1 MILKTFLSRTVFAL
15 LGGIACLGLHAQE
28 YPARAVRMIVPYAA
42 GGQGDSSFRIIANAL
57 SAQFGQGFTVENLA
71 GSSGI
76 NAMQVAM
83 RAPADGYTLVY
94 NDFGHWAINPALYR
108 KLPYDSLR
116 DLTPVGLIA
125 STGLFLVAT
134 GSFPANNLQEL
145 VAAVK
150 ARPDVYSYASSGIGS
165 PHHLTMEDFKFA
177 LGLKVLHV
185 PYKGS
190 AQSIPALVS
199 GEVSMAIASLPS
211 VAGFAKEGKVKVLAV
226 NSRNRSVFAP
236 NLPSMGEA
244 GIADFDHSGGIGV
257 FAPAGTP
264 RAVIEKLS
272 GALTKAVALPDTV
285 SRFAAAGLE
294 PITNN
299 TPERLTETVNADRAR
314 YLRVVKISGA
324 APE

>member
-1 MILKTFLSRTVFAL
+1 MAPKAISVRTAAL
-15 LGGIACLGLHAQE
+15 LLAALLCSAVAAQE
-28 YPARAVRMIVPYAA
+28 YPARPVRMVVPYAA
-42 GGQGDSSFRIIANAL
+42 GGQGDTSIRIVANAL
-57 SAQFGQGFTVENLA
+57 GSQFGQSFVVDNLA

-76 NAMQVAM
+76 NAIQTVM

-94 NDFGHWAINPALYR
+94 NDSGHWAINPALYK

-116 DLTPVGLIA
+116 DLAPVGLIA
-125 STGLFLVAT
+125 TTGLFLVAT
-134 GSFPANNLQEL
+134 ASFPAGNLQEL

-150 ARPDVYSYASSGIGS
+150 ARPDAYTYASSGVGS
-165 PHHLTMEDFKFA
+165 PHHLTMEDFKAA
-177 LGLKVLHV
+177 LGLRLLHV

-190 AQSIPALVS
+190 AQSIPALVG

-244 GIADFDHSGGIGV
+244 GIPDFDHSGGIGV

-264 RAVIEKLS
+264 RAIIDRLS
-272 GALTKAVALPDTV
+272 AALARAVALPDTV

-294 PITNN
+294 PVPNS
-299 TPERLTETVNADRAR
+299 TPERLAETVVADRAKF
-314 YLRVVKISGA
+314 LRIVRLSGA

>member
-1 MILKTFLSRTVFAL
+1 V
-15 LGGIACLGLHAQE
+15 
-28 YPARAVRMIVPYAA
+28 
-42 GGQGDSSFRIIANAL
+42 
-57 SAQFGQGFTVENLA
+57 VENLA

-76 NAMQVAM
+76 NAIQTVM

-94 NDFGHWAINPALYR
+94 NDNGHWAINPALHK

-116 DLTPVGLIA
+116 DLAPIGLIA
-125 STGLFLVAT
+125 QYTLFLVAT
-134 GSFPANNLQEL
+134 ASFPANTLQEL

-150 ARPDVYSYASSGIGS
+150 ARPDAYTYASSGIGS
-165 PHHLTMEDFKFA
+165 PHHLTMEDFKA
-177 LGLKVLHV
+177 GLGLKVLHV

-190 AQSIPALVS
+190 ALSIPALVG
-199 GEVSMAIASLPS
+199 GEVSMAIASLPA
-211 VAGFAKEGKVKVLAV
+211 VAGFAREGKVKILAA

-236 NLPSMGEA
+236 NVPTMGDA
-244 GIADFDHSGGIGV
+244 GIAEFDHSGGIGV

-272 GALTKAVALPDTV
+272 AALARVVALPDTV

-299 TPERLTETVNADRAR
+299 TPERLIETVVADRAKF
-314 YLRVVKISGA
+314 LRIVKLSGA